1 MITITAAAIAKLKE
15 IAETEGL
22 PPVVRVGVRGSGC
35 AGFSYDMYFE
45 EKPVGEMDET
55 LEQDGITIVVDSVSL
70 QYLDGTEIDY
80 VDSLMQSGFKFNNPK
95 QTGSCGCGSSFS
107 V

>member
-1 MITITAAAIAKLKE
+1 MITITDAAVAKLKE
-15 IAETEGL
+15 ISETEGL
-22 PPVVRVGVRGSGC
+22 PPVVRVGVIGGGC

-55 LEQDGITIVVDSVSL
+55 IEKDGITVVVDSISL

-80 VDSLMQSGFKFNNPK
+80 TDGLMQSGFKFNNPNVK
-95 QTGSCGCGSSFS
+95 GTCGCGSSFDA
-107 V
+107 